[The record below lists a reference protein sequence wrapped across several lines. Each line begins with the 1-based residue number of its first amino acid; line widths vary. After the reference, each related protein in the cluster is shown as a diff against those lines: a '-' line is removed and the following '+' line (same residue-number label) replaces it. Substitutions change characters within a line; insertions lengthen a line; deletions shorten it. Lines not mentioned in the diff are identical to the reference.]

1 MPQSWSRQIEDARS
15 PQQVA
20 EIVRDYLAM
29 WAPEELSLLPPACR
43 PGHVRSAQ
51 DVDELHSRLVEEYHR
66 DRARGAAL
74 SALQRL
80 TNVIVH
86 ASVRIAELRGACG
99 EDRETE
105 SPSPTIRG
113 ALPARQA

>member
-1 MPQSWSRQIEDARS
+1 MHSWSGQIEEARS

-20 EIVRDYLAM
+20 AIVRDYLAM

-43 PGHVRSAQ
+43 PGHVRSAH

-86 ASVRIAELRGACG
+86 ASVRIAELRGGG
-99 EDRETE
+99 EEDCTNE
-105 SPSPTIRG
+105 SPTTRR

>member
-20 EIVRDYLAM
+20 AIVRDYLAM
-29 WAPEELSLLPPACR
+29 WAPEELSLLPSACR

-51 DVDELHSRLVEEYHR
+51 DVDELHSRLVDEYHR

-86 ASVRIAELRGACG
+86 ASVRIADLRGAG
-99 EDRETE
+99 EEDPANE
-105 SPSPTIRG
+105 SSSPTTRR
-113 ALPARQA
+113 ASPASQA